1 MSKEINALVKA
12 DGKSINAQIAGI
24 RKMSANL
31 STKVHACAVSC
42 VLHAMDCGDFTLL
55 SKLVDALG
63 NAART
68 NAVKA
73 WALKHA
79 GAKWKAG
86 KDGKPGQFGV
96 DAEAMAKLRE
106 TGADAVK
113 NKLVAINPFIENKE
127 PDFEGLDIPK
137 LIASIVS
144 RADKLKAEADKGD
157 EAAIK
162 KLAKSNLNGLASLR
176 LVKPAGDVVPFEQ
189 GAADIKAA

>member
-1 MSKEINALVKA
+1 MSINDLVKA
-12 DGKSINAQIAGI
+12 DSKSINGQIAAI

-42 VLHAMDCGDFTLL
+42 VLHAMEHGDFTLL

-63 NAART
+63 TAART

-96 DAEAMAKLRE
+96 DTEVMAKLRE
-106 TGADAVK
+106 QGNEAVK
-113 NKLVAINPFIENKE
+113 RKLVAINPFIENKE
-127 PDFEGLDIPK
+127 PEFDGLDIPK

-144 RADKLKAEADKGD
+144 RAEKLKADAEKGD
-157 EAAIK
+157 EGAIK
-162 KLAKSNLNGLASLR
+162 RLAKSNLKGLAALR
-176 LVKPAGDVVPFEQ
+176 MVKADDVVPFEQ
-189 GAADIKAA
+189 GAAEIKAA